1 MNTANGPDDNNTSTN
16 PDQLYLPAALLQ
28 LEKFTGNTSSKFDSF
43 IKNLESVYSMHLLSD
58 TNRVILLNNHLRG
71 AAKDFAQLPQNDH
84 LDYEE
89 LKRRLSKKFR
99 VHVPAAESRKNF
111 FGARQML
118 GESVT
123 DFADRVVSLAHQIES
138 EDLTIGRKERKR
150 VFVAGLH
157 PAIRSRVF
165 DHHQED
171 WDTLVDRA
179 QGVEDNEREF
189 SLTKEEGHQREL
201 EKLTKR
207 MTEMYEEIRELRR
220 AQDTTKKQ
228 ENNRE
233 YRQHYN
239 RGTYNRDQRRNDQS
253 AGNRTTQNHSGSP
266 QHNNGPRTFRRPL
279 PTRKKLGPACLRAGG
294 KSAGLLPAISVA
306 VYNNKDSVPLMHKLI
321 IDTGSEANIFNLK
334 LVNKDLF
341 ELNKPI
347 MLKGLGGFR
356 VPSEG
361 SSLVEIGAEING
373 KAIRNVRTTFEFCD
387 LGFADYNG
395 ILGMPGIRA
404 LRLTMSHDG
413 TITSQYEKKGDP
425 CSSAFKSPIIAK
437 ELEALPP
444 RLPIDQIRTGEDV
457 VRAFPHCFCDGIS
470 DMGEGSTITAPELR
484 MLSAKP
490 IHKRQ
495 YPIPAITVPK
505 VKALVKE
512 LEEVGIVEECT
523 SLWNSPLFPVA
534 KSDGSVRITLDLRLI
549 NDATEFFPFPIPR
562 VEDNLRAFAGAK
574 VFSTLDLTSGFFQIH
589 IPECDRDY
597 FDFSLPWGRYRFARL
612 AQGAKNSA
620 QIFQWAMNIV
630 LGDLLFKC
638 VRLYI
643 DDVIV
648 YSSSFEQHV
657 ADLAAVLERL
667 NKFRLRAKRAKSYFF
682 RDSVEY
688 LGHTID
694 QEGIK
699 PLYDNVAALRD
710 MPRPKNIRA
719 VRSLLGMVNYYRRFV
734 PNAGEVLA
742 PLSNLLKKG
751 HKFFWGT
758 AEQAAFEIIKKVLT
772 SEPVL
777 VHPVPSKPF
786 ILNTDASGIAVGA
799 CLQQEVQGVVKPVAY
814 YSKRLSGPE
823 TRYSTIEKEAYAV
836 VLALQHFKHLI
847 AGSSIEVLT
856 DHKPITYNKGSD
868 YKNARLSR
876 WAEIIQEFR
885 VTFAYVPGKDNR
897 VADFLSR
904 FPCSNDLSTLEDNRV
919 VAAVTI
925 EQGSP
930 LLSNDEVWSEL
941 KSDPKWSPLITRIET
956 RVGTGII
963 PHKHK
968 EYMRKDGCLYVYND
982 QGNWVKVIPRSLI
995 NRVMGYHHNIASGGH
1010 FGVRKTLRRL
1020 RSEYFWPRMRT
1031 EVQNYIRRCENC
1043 QFSNQGASKA
1053 ANAPHF
1059 RPMQP
1064 FEHIAIDFIGPLET
1078 TPQGH
1083 NSILSIMDLFTKYPI
1098 LVPTRDQT
1106 AGTVVKAL
1114 VDRVITHHGEPKTV
1128 LSDRGSAFI
1137 SQVFKGV
1144 CKALGIS
1151 AVNTTAWRPQSNG
1164 AVERQNRTVIES
1176 LRRCACGSNWDNIL
1190 SMVAFAI
1197 RSTEH
1202 ASTGYTPAKL
1212 LYGYELRQPQP
1223 FEELRGYPIINDS
1236 INHYATAYKHQIA
1249 EKMETAREKVRQT
1262 YLKGQDEA
1270 GAKFAESKLRVFPEG
1285 QLVLVERMHET
1296 KGRHKLEPR
1305 YEGPFFVLERTG
1317 ETVYLLED
1325 TKSGKRD
1332 KFHVDRM
1339 KAYYEPIRTYPL
1351 NSTNNQEQES
1361 EEDEEFCSTNPGFV
1375 NFFYPLS
1382 KSAVPP
1388 SSNQTAQVQSSDNGQ
1403 NSSAIRR
1410 STPPPFSPQ
1419 ASGEMSLEATNLVW
1433 AGSPHRAEHEPG
1445 RLGFESQAVAEISA
1459 DNQSQ
1464 DEKSRIANASGD
1476 YVNLPFDRQHVNFA
1490 AACIADVTPST
1501 SGALAAA
1508 TNWAE
1513 QMEAAESAED
1523 GFTVVKHKRR
1533 RRESPSRPVEQRSSG
1548 VAASRRTGPTP
1559 RRRPPAGGAT
1569 AAVEELVGGAG
1580 NVLQVMKMDGHML
1593 VGLSTKAL
1601 AERLIR
1607 DGLDIGHTHLRAF
1620 PFKKRAERITVG
1632 NLPFFVDDAAVIEA
1646 LKPYGDVTSIV
1657 PIRLRAGRYT
1667 FTDGRR
1673 EAFILLKEGIAL
1685 EKIPTRVIIRNKGNV
1700 LSAFISYGVKCSRC
1714 GRQGHRRAN
1723 CPIIPGR
1730 ASNNAQPQ
1738 PAPLPSGASST
1749 ESRQPNRPT
1758 PTAPAPSP
1766 KRPAPQTSAPGTP
1779 TALPARTS
1787 LDAVAPPS
1795 EPMEIAA
1802 EVLAPPTSNSAPQA
1816 VKPMEAPEAPADLAL
1831 RPPSPPEPG
1840 GNSNIYKVLRQ
1851 VLSELRTGQAAV
1863 PPTSTLP
1870 APRPFHPTPLTSH
1883 KKKLTPAMI
1892 TPPAPAPTQMGE
1904 VVPMTE
1910 VERCVPPL
1918 PAPQPAEPAP
1928 PAPQESTPA
1937 TTTPPLPP
1945 PAPMEDDDDLM
1956 PELDTIFNEMITD
1969 PGFEPLLEPG
1979 ISLDAVMFAVLYRE
1993 DRLDLLGDLSPEQ
2006 G

>member
-1 MNTANGPDDNNTSTN
+1 M
-16 PDQLYLPAALLQ
+16 L
-28 LEKFTGNTSSKFDSF
+28 
-43 IKNLESVYSMHLLSD
+43 HLW
-58 TNRVILLNNHLRG
+58 R
-71 AAKDFAQLPQNDH
+71 
-84 LDYEE
+84 
-89 LKRRLSKKFR
+89 
-99 VHVPAAESRKNF
+99 
-111 FGARQML
+111 AR
-118 GESVT
+118 
-123 DFADRVVSLAHQIES
+123 I
-138 EDLTIGRKERKR
+138 
-150 VFVAGLH
+150 
-157 PAIRSRVF
+157 
-165 DHHQED
+165 
-171 WDTLVDRA
+171 
-179 QGVEDNEREF
+179 
-189 SLTKEEGHQREL
+189 
-201 EKLTKR
+201 
-207 MTEMYEEIRELRR
+207 
-220 AQDTTKKQ
+220 
-228 ENNRE
+228 
-233 YRQHYN
+233 
-239 RGTYNRDQRRNDQS
+239 
-253 AGNRTTQNHSGSP
+253 
-266 QHNNGPRTFRRPL
+266 FRRPL

-294 KSAGLLPAISVA
+294 KSAGLLPAISVV

-334 LVNKDLF
+334 LVNKDIF

-387 LGFADYNG
+387 LGFADYDG

-413 TITSQYEKKGDP
+413 TITSEYEKKGDP

-444 RLPIDQIRTGEDV
+444 RLPMDQIRTGEDV
-457 VRAFPHCFCDGIS
+457 VRAFPHCFCNRIR

-490 IHKRQ
+490 IHKCQ

-512 LEEVGIVEECT
+512 LEEVEIVEECT

-562 VEDNLRAFAGAK
+562 VEDNLRSFAGAK

-597 FDFSLPWGRYRFARL
+597 FAFFLPWGRYRFARL
-612 AQGAKNSA
+612 AQGANNSA
-620 QIFQWAMNIV
+620 QIFKWAMNIV
-630 LGDLLFKC
+630 LGDWLFKC

-667 NKFRLRAKRAKSYFF
+667 SKFRLRAKRAKSYFF

-734 PNAGEVLA
+734 PNAGEVLD

-751 HKFFWGT
+751 HKFFWGA
-758 AEQAAFEIIKKVLT
+758 AEQVAFEIIKKVLT

-777 VHPVPSKPF
+777 VHPVPSRPF

-836 VLALQHFKHLI
+836 VLALQHFKHLL

-904 FPCSNDLSTLEDNRV
+904 FPCSNDLSTLEDNKV

-941 KSDPKWSPLITRIET
+941 KRDPKWSPLITRIET
-956 RVGTGII
+956 RVGIGII

-995 NRVMGYHHNIASGGH
+995 NRVMGYHHNIASAGH

-1078 TPQGH
+1078 TPRGH

-1098 LVPTRDQT
+1098 LT

-1114 VDRVITHHGEPKTV
+1114 VDRVITHHGVPKTV

-1144 CKALGIS
+1144 CKALGIL
-1151 AVNTTAWRPQSNG
+1151 AVNTTAWRLQSNG

-1190 SMVAFAI
+1190 PMVAFAN

-1223 FEELRGYPIINDS
+1223 FEELRGYPMISDS

-1249 EKMETAREKVRQT
+1249 EEMETTREKVRQT

-1270 GAKFAESKLRVFPEG
+1270 GARFAESKLRVFPEG

-1305 YEGPFFVLERTG
+1305 YEGPFLVLERTG

-1351 NSTNNQEQES
+1351 NSTNDQEQES
-1361 EEDEEFCSTNPGFV
+1361 EEDEEFCSTIPGFV

-1388 SSNQTAQVQSSDNGQ
+1388 NSNQTAPVQSSDNGQ
-1403 NSSAIRR
+1403 NLSAIRR
-1410 STPPPFSPQ
+1410 STHSAIVSSNP
-1419 ASGEMSLEATNLVW
+1419 
-1433 AGSPHRAEHEPG
+1433 EH
-1445 RLGFESQAVAEISA
+1445 
-1459 DNQSQ
+1459 
-1464 DEKSRIANASGD
+1464 
-1476 YVNLPFDRQHVNFA
+1476 
-1490 AACIADVTPST
+1490 
-1501 SGALAAA
+1501 
-1508 TNWAE
+1508 
-1513 QMEAAESAED
+1513 
-1523 GFTVVKHKRR
+1523 
-1533 RRESPSRPVEQRSSG
+1533 
-1548 VAASRRTGPTP
+1548 
-1559 RRRPPAGGAT
+1559 
-1569 AAVEELVGGAG
+1569 
-1580 NVLQVMKMDGHML
+1580 
-1593 VGLSTKAL
+1593 
-1601 AERLIR
+1601 
-1607 DGLDIGHTHLRAF
+1607 
-1620 PFKKRAERITVG
+1620 
-1632 NLPFFVDDAAVIEA
+1632 
-1646 LKPYGDVTSIV
+1646 
-1657 PIRLRAGRYT
+1657 
-1667 FTDGRR
+1667 
-1673 EAFILLKEGIAL
+1673 
-1685 EKIPTRVIIRNKGNV
+1685 
-1700 LSAFISYGVKCSRC
+1700 
-1714 GRQGHRRAN
+1714 
-1723 CPIIPGR
+1723 
-1730 ASNNAQPQ
+1730 
-1738 PAPLPSGASST
+1738 
-1749 ESRQPNRPT
+1749 
-1758 PTAPAPSP
+1758 
-1766 KRPAPQTSAPGTP
+1766 
-1779 TALPARTS
+1779 
-1787 LDAVAPPS
+1787 
-1795 EPMEIAA
+1795 
-1802 EVLAPPTSNSAPQA
+1802 
-1816 VKPMEAPEAPADLAL
+1816 
-1831 RPPSPPEPG
+1831 
-1840 GNSNIYKVLRQ
+1840 
-1851 VLSELRTGQAAV
+1851 
-1863 PPTSTLP
+1863 PPTST
-1870 APRPFHPTPLTSH
+1870 F
-1883 KKKLTPAMI
+1883 
-1892 TPPAPAPTQMGE
+1892 
-1904 VVPMTE
+1904 
-1910 VERCVPPL
+1910 
-1918 PAPQPAEPAP
+1918 
-1928 PAPQESTPA
+1928 
-1937 TTTPPLPP
+1937 
-1945 PAPMEDDDDLM
+1945 
-1956 PELDTIFNEMITD
+1956 D
-1969 PGFEPLLEPG
+1969 P
-1979 ISLDAVMFAVLYRE
+1979 
-1993 DRLDLLGDLSPEQ
+1993 GDLSCSLASLNPVVLAGKDCRGHSWGLHKIHPQNQIESWWTMMKLPRQ
-2006 G
+2006 ERRGLRAFFIVKPAHLFTSFLFLIFVYNL

>member
-1 MNTANGPDDNNTSTN
+1 MVNEGILQPIEYANWAAPIVPVMKKDGSLRICGNFRCTANKAIELDKYPLPSIDEIFSKLSGNTVFSSLDLSRAYLQVRLSEEAKGVVNINTTKGLFAFKRLPYGVAVAPNKFQRVMDNPFADMSGVACYIDDILVAGK
-16 PDQLYLPAALLQ
+16 DHRDHEQKLELVFKRLQ
-28 LEKFTGNTSSKFDSF
+28 EKGLRLNKDKYKFTVNAVEYLGFKID
-43 IKNLESVYSMHLLSD
+43 
-58 TNRVILLNNHLRG
+58 
-71 AAKDFAQLPQNDH
+71 
-84 LDYEE
+84 
-89 LKRRLSKKFR
+89 KK
-99 VHVPAAESRKNF
+99 
-111 FGARQML
+111 
-118 GESVT
+118 
-123 DFADRVVSLAHQIES
+123 
-138 EDLTIGRKERKR
+138 
-150 VFVAGLH
+150 GLH
-157 PAIRSRVF
+157 PISSKIEAVVEAPEPTNISQLRSF
-165 DHHQED
+165 I
-171 WDTLVDRA
+171 
-179 QGVEDNEREF
+179 G
-189 SLTKEEGHQREL
+189 
-201 EKLTKR
+201 
-207 MTEMYEEIRELRR
+207 
-220 AQDTTKKQ
+220 
-228 ENNRE
+228 
-233 YRQHYN
+233 
-239 RGTYNRDQRRNDQS
+239 
-253 AGNRTTQNHSGSP
+253 
-266 QHNNGPRTFRRPL
+266 
-279 PTRKKLGPACLRAGG
+279 
-294 KSAGLLPAISVA
+294 
-306 VYNNKDSVPLMHKLI
+306 PLMYY
-321 IDTGSEANIFNLK
+321 S
-334 LVNKDLF
+334 
-341 ELNKPI
+341 
-347 MLKGLGGFR
+347 R

-387 LGFADYNG
+387 LGFADYDG

-413 TITSQYEKKGDP
+413 TITSEYEKKGDP

-549 NDATEFFPFPIPR
+549 NDATEFFPFPMPR

-597 FDFSLPWGRYRFARL
+597 FAFSLPWGRYRFARL

-638 VRLYI
+638 VRFYI

-699 PLYDNVAALRD
+699 PLCDNVAALRD

-742 PLSNLLKKG
+742 PLSNLLKKE

-856 DHKPITYNKGSD
+856 DHKPITYKKGSD

-941 KSDPKWSPLITRIET
+941 KRDPKWSPLITRIET

-995 NRVMGYHHNIASGGH
+995 NRVMGYHHNIASAGH

-1059 RPMQP
+1059 RPMQR

-1078 TPQGH
+1078 TPRGH

-1114 VDRVITHHGEPKTV
+1114 VDRVITHHGVPKTV

-1202 ASTGYTPAKL
+1202 ASTGYTTAKL

-1223 FEELRGYPIINDS
+1223 LEELRGYPIINDS

-1270 GAKFAESKLRVFPEG
+1270 GAKFAESKLRIFPEG

-1305 YEGPFFVLERTG
+1305 YEGPFLVLERTG

-1410 STPPPFSPQ
+1410 STRSKTTESLDEDQVLLLRKMSEVPFSFQDVAVETRRDRLLSIVLKNVRENNWQIPKVSQ
-1419 ASGEMSLEATNLVW
+1419 ENPLYPYYRIKDELSCEFGCLQWRERVDITSRTIIGHLREIFARFGLPEILVTDN
-1433 AGSPHRAEHEPG
+1433 GRQFVSSEFEEFTTMNGIRHTKTSPY
-1445 RLGFESQAVAEISA
+1445 
-1459 DNQSQ
+1459 N
-1464 DEKSRIANASGD
+1464 
-1476 YVNLPFDRQHVNFA
+1476 
-1490 AACIADVTPST
+1490 PST
-1501 SGALAAA
+1501 NG
-1508 TNWAE
+1508 
-1513 QMEAAESAED
+1513 
-1523 GFTVVKHKRR
+1523 
-1533 RRESPSRPVEQRSSG
+1533 
-1548 VAASRRTGPTP
+1548 
-1559 RRRPPAGGAT
+1559 
-1569 AAVEELVGGAG
+1569 
-1580 NVLQVMKMDGHML
+1580 
-1593 VGLSTKAL
+1593 L
-1601 AERLIR
+1601 AERYVREFKNSLRKNQGKDSIEINLQR
-1607 DGLDIGHTHLRAF
+1607 FLFTHRAF
-1620 PFKKRAERITVG
+1620 PQTVLKESPAELLMKRSLRSRFSNLIPKMAKVGEVYHDAVRKQEHFSVGSDVYFRGFANGPKWKRGRIME
-1632 NLPFFVDDAAVIEA
+1632 LLSSRHYLIE
-1646 LKPYGDVTSIV
+1646 DE
-1657 PIRLRAGRYT
+1657 GRYVKRHINQLRPVIKKEVPEVRDLVLLGT
-1667 FTDGRR
+1667 SRD
-1673 EAFILLKEGIAL
+1673 FIL
-1685 EKIPTRVIIRNKGNV
+1685 
-1700 LSAFISYGVKCSRC
+1700 
-1714 GRQGHRRAN
+1714 
-1723 CPIIPGR
+1723 
-1730 ASNNAQPQ
+1730 
-1738 PAPLPSGASST
+1738 
-1749 ESRQPNRPT
+1749 
-1758 PTAPAPSP
+1758 
-1766 KRPAPQTSAPGTP
+1766 PGTSRDHP
-1779 TALPARTS
+1779 RLGGQ
-1787 LDAVAPPS
+1787 
-1795 EPMEIAA
+1795 EKEME
-1802 EVLAPPTSNSAPQA
+1802 
-1816 VKPMEAPEAPADLAL
+1816 KAPEVDEELKGAESSAQEDT
-1831 RPPSPPEPG
+1831 PEPG
-1840 GNSNIYKVLRQ
+1840 PAA
-1851 VLSELRTGQAAV
+1851 AAV
-1863 PPTSTLP
+1863 S
-1870 APRPFHPTPLTSH
+1870 
-1883 KKKLTPAMI
+1883 
-1892 TPPAPAPTQMGE
+1892 
-1904 VVPMTE
+1904 VP
-1910 VERCVPPL
+1910 
-1918 PAPQPAEPAP
+1918 
-1928 PAPQESTPA
+1928 
-1937 TTTPPLPP
+1937 
-1945 PAPMEDDDDLM
+1945 
-1956 PELDTIFNEMITD
+1956 
-1969 PGFEPLLEPG
+1969 
-1979 ISLDAVMFAVLYRE
+1979 
-1993 DRLDLLGDLSPEQ
+1993 
-2006 G
+2006 